1 MDGDLLLNI
10 TDQDL
15 SADLGMTAGLT
26 RKRQVEHTFQHTYV
40 RQSNVTPLFCLI
52 LQVFER
58 LACAE
63 DLRQLLHM

>member
-26 RKRQVEHTFQHTYV
+26 RKRSVVKFPQEPLAEH
-40 RQSNVTPLFCLI
+40 RNPCGLS
-52 LQVFER
+52 
-58 LACAE
+58 
-63 DLRQLLHM
+63 LHPAGF